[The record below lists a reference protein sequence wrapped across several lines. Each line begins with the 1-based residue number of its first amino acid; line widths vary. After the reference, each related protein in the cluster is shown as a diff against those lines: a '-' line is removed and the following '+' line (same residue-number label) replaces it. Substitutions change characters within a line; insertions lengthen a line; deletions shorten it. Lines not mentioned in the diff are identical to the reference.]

1 MRIKKEN
8 ITAILFFAVIC
19 GMFVGLLTYKDND
32 PINDFLTEYRTEVLP
47 GTPILERLSEAI
59 DIADDIVYD
68 QTCFEEQY
76 NTFYGLIQKLLGKHI
91 ITDAG
96 YGEIYK
102 TKCNQIIFKVPK
114 KNFRVMRSLDA
125 VEELKSKL
133 DQAGIPFL
141 YVQAP
146 FKLSD
151 DEQQLPANKTDYADY
166 NVNLFLKGLDER
178 GIKYLDLRPLLRDGE
193 KTQNQL
199 FFDTDHHWR
208 IETAFE
214 ATGHI
219 MDELNKDYGF
229 TIDSKYK
236 DLKNYN
242 VETLKKCYLG
252 SMGRRTGRFYSGLDD
267 FTLITPKFKTSY
279 TLYEHDYG
287 AEKIYK
293 GSFYKAILD
302 KKYLVKKAPVD
313 LNRYAVYHGDNEE
326 LIFNNNLVTNG
337 KVMMIKDSFGVPVYS
352 FLSLGVHE
360 VRALDLRLFKDS
372 VAKYAKEN
380 KPDVVILLYNGDTF
394 NEEMFNFVMEP

>member
-1 MRIKKEN
+1 MKIKKEY
-8 ITAILFFAVIC
+8 ITAILFFAVIF
-19 GMFVGLLTYKDND
+19 GMLIGLLTYKDND
-32 PINDFLTEYRTEVLP
+32 PINDFLNEYRTEVLP
-47 GTPILERLSEAI
+47 GTPVLDRLTEAI
-59 DIADDIVYD
+59 DIAEDIVYD
-68 QTCFEEQY
+68 QTYLKDQY
-76 NTFYGLIQKLLGKHI
+76 NALYGLVQRVIGKHI
-91 ITDAG
+91 MSDAG

-102 TKCNQIIFKVPK
+102 TKYNQIIFKVGK

-133 DQAGIPFL
+133 DEAGIPFL

-146 FKLSD
+146 FKLTD
-151 DEQQLPANKTDYADY
+151 NEQQLPINKIDYADY

-178 GIKYLDLRPLLRDGE
+178 GIHYLDLRPLLRDGE

-229 TIDSKYK
+229 AIDGKYK
-236 DLKNYN
+236 DLNNYN
-242 VETLKKCYLG
+242 CNTLKNCYLG
-252 SMGRRTGRFYSGLDD
+252 SMGRRTGRLYSGLDD
-267 FTLITPKFKTSY
+267 FTLITPNFKTSY

-293 GSFYKAILD
+293 GSFDEAILD
-302 KKYLVKKAPVD
+302 KKYLVKDAPVD

-326 LIFNNNLVTNG
+326 LIFDNNLVDSG
-337 KVMMIKDSFGVPVYS
+337 KVMMIKDSFGIPVYS

-360 VRALDLRLFKDS
+360 VRALDLRLFNDS

-380 KPDVVILLYNGDTF
+380 KPDIVILMYNGDTF
-394 NEEMFNFVMEP
+394 NEEMFDFS

>member
-1 MRIKKEN
+1 MKIKIKKEHV
-8 ITAILFFAVIC
+8 TAILFFAVIF
-19 GMFVGLLTYKDND
+19 GMFIGLLTYKDND
-32 PINDFLTEYRTEVLP
+32 PINDFLNEYRTEVLT
-47 GTPILERLSEAI
+47 GTPVLERLTEAI
-59 DIADDIVYD
+59 DIAEDTVYD
-68 QTCFEEQY
+68 QTYLKDQY
-76 NTFYGLIQKLLGKHI
+76 NTLYGLVQRVIGKHI
-91 ITDAG
+91 MSDAG

-102 TKCNQIIFKVPK
+102 TKYNQIIFKVGK

-133 DQAGIPFL
+133 DEAGIPFL

-146 FKLSD
+146 FKLTD
-151 DEQQLPANKTDYADY
+151 NEQQLPINKKDYVDY
-166 NVNLFLKGLDER
+166 NVDLFLKGLDER
-178 GIKYLDLRPLLRDGE
+178 GIAYLDLRPLLRDGE

-229 TIDSKYK
+229 AIDPKYK
-236 DLKNYN
+236 DLNNYN
-242 VETLKKCYLG
+242 IKTLKNCYLG
-252 SMGRRTGRFYSGLDD
+252 SMGRRTGSFYSGLDD

-293 GSFYKAILD
+293 GSFYNAILD
-302 KKYLVKKAPVD
+302 KKYLVKEAPVD

-326 LIFNNNLVTNG
+326 LIFNNNMVGSG
-337 KVMMIKDSFGVPVYS
+337 KVMMIKDSFGIPVYS

-360 VRALDLRLFKDS
+360 VRALDLRLFDES

-380 KPDVVILLYNGDTF
+380 KPDIVVLMYNGDTF
-394 NEEMFNFVMEP
+394 NEEMFDFS

>member
-1 MRIKKEN
+1 MKIKKEYVA
-8 ITAILFFAVIC
+8 AILFFGIIT
-19 GMFVGLLTYKDND
+19 GMLIGLLTYKDND
-32 PINDFLTEYRTEVLP
+32 PVNDFLTEYRTEVRP
-47 GTPILERLSEAI
+47 GTPILDRVTKAI
-59 DIADDIVYD
+59 HIAEDTVYNE
-68 QTCFEEQY
+68 TCFEEQY
-76 NTFYGLIQKLLGKHI
+76 NSYYGLIQRVLGKHI
-91 ITDAG
+91 VSDAG

-102 TKCNQIIFKVPK
+102 TKYNQIIFKVDK

-133 DQAGIPFL
+133 DEAGIPFL

-151 DEQQLPANKTDYADY
+151 DEQQLPINKKDYADY

-178 GIKYLDLRPLLRDGE
+178 SIAYLDLRPLLRDGE

-236 DLKNYN
+236 DLKNYK
-242 VETLKKCYLG
+242 VTTLKKCYLG

-267 FTLITPKFKTSY
+267 FTLITPAFKTNY

-287 AEKIYK
+287 AEKIYT
-293 GSFYKAILD
+293 GSFYNAILD
-302 KKYLVKKAPVD
+302 KKYLVKDAPVD

-326 LIFNNNLVTNG
+326 LIFENNLVNTG

-360 VRALDLRLFKDS
+360 VRALDLRLFNDS

-380 KPDVVILLYNGDTF
+380 RPDVVILLYNGDTF
-394 NEEMFNFVMEP
+394 NEEMFDFS

>member
-1 MRIKKEN
+1 MKIKKEY
-8 ITAILFFAVIC
+8 ITAILFFVVIF
-19 GMFVGLLTYKDND
+19 GMLIGLLTYKDNN
-32 PINDFLTEYRTEVLP
+32 PINDFINEYRTEVLP
-47 GTPILERLSEAI
+47 GTPILERLTEAI
-59 DIADDIVYD
+59 DIVEDIAYD
-68 QTCFEEQY
+68 QAYLKDQY
-76 NTFYGLIQKLLGKHI
+76 NTLYGLVQRIIGKHI
-91 ITDAG
+91 IADAG

-102 TKCNQIIFKVPK
+102 TKYNQITFKVGK
-114 KNFRVMRSLDA
+114 ENFRVMRSLDA
-125 VEELKSKL
+125 IEELKSKL
-133 DQAGIPFL
+133 DKEGIPFL

-146 FKLSD
+146 FKLTD
-151 DEQQLPANKTDYADY
+151 NEQQLPINKKDYADY

-178 GIKYLDLRPLLRDGE
+178 EINYLDLRPLLRDGE
-193 KTQNQL
+193 KNQNQL

-236 DLKNYN
+236 DLDNYN
-242 VETLKKCYLG
+242 IKTLKDCYLG

-267 FTLITPKFKTSY
+267 FTLITPNFKTSY

-293 GSFYKAILD
+293 GSFNEAILD
-302 KKYLVKKAPVD
+302 KKYLVEDAPVD

-326 LIFNNNLVTNG
+326 LIFNNNLVDSG
-337 KVMMIKDSFGVPVYS
+337 KVVMIKDSFGIPVYS

-360 VRALDLRLFKDS
+360 VRALDLRLFDDS

-380 KPDVVILLYNGDTF
+380 KPDIVILMYNGDTF
-394 NEEMFNFVMEP
+394 NEEMFDFS

>member
-1 MRIKKEN
+1 MKIKINKEH
-8 ITAILFFAVIC
+8 ITAILFFIVIF
-19 GMFVGLLTYKDND
+19 GTLIGLLTYKDND

-47 GTPILERLSEAI
+47 GTPILERLTEAI
-59 DIADDIVYD
+59 DIAEDIVYD
-68 QTCFEEQY
+68 QTYLKDQY
-76 NTFYGLIQKLLGKHI
+76 NTLYGLVQRVIGKHI
-91 ITDAG
+91 MSDPG

-102 TKCNQIIFKVPK
+102 TKYDQIIFKVGK

-125 VEELKSKL
+125 IEELKSKL
-133 DQAGIPFL
+133 DKEGIPFL

-151 DEQQLPANKTDYADY
+151 NEQQLPINKTDYVDY

-178 GIKYLDLRPLLRDGE
+178 NINYLDLRPLLRDGE

-229 TIDSKYK
+229 AIDGKYK
-236 DLKNYN
+236 DLSNYK
-242 VETLKKCYLG
+242 VQTLKNCYLG
-252 SMGRRTGRFYSGLDD
+252 SMGRRTGRLYSGLDD
-267 FTLITPKFKTSY
+267 FTLITPNFKTSY

-287 AEKIYK
+287 AEKIYR
-293 GSFYKAILD
+293 GSFNKAILD
-302 KKYLVKKAPVD
+302 KKYLVKDAPVD

-326 LIFNNNLVTNG
+326 LIFNNNLVYSG
-337 KVMMIKDSFGVPVYS
+337 KVMMIKDSFGIPVYS

-360 VRALDLRLFKDS
+360 VRALDLRLFHDS
-372 VAKYAKEN
+372 VAKYAKKN
-380 KPDVVILLYNGDTF
+380 KPDVVILMYNGDTF
-394 NEEMFNFVMEP
+394 NEEMFDFS